1 MKHPSKRNAGPRAR
15 MSAVIPRLAAALA
28 MSALLAACTVQ
39 SEKSVKGWL
48 VADPTARHPILVGS
62 TPVTLDLA
70 VPRGSYGLTRNQTYE
85 LRSFLR
91 RYREKNE
98 GPLIVGAPS
107 GGANEIA
114 VMHAMGQLRREF
126 TSLGI
131 SRNEVRFDAYSGG
144 GAGSAPIKV
153 SYNSFAAQAP
163 ECGDWSDNLARDPK
177 NIPYRNFGC
186 ATQRNLAAMVANP
199 RDLVEPRGMTPRDSQ
214 RRDVLMGKY
223 VKGDTTIAK
232 KAKEEKVKASEVSG
246 GGGN

>member
-1 MKHPSKRNAGPRAR
+1 MRIQSKRKAGPGRRKSSTILRA
-15 MSAVIPRLAAALA
+15 AAALA
-28 MSALLAACTVQ
+28 MGATLAACTVQ
-39 SEKSVKGWL
+39 RDKGVKGWL

-62 TPVTLDLA
+62 TPMTLDLA

-85 LRSFLR
+85 LRAFLR

-98 GPLIVGAPS
+98 GPLTVGAPS

-126 TSLGI
+126 TTLGI
-131 SRNEVRFDAYSGG
+131 SRRDVQFDAYSGG

-153 SYNSFAAQAP
+153 SYNKFTAQGP
-163 ECGDWSDNLARDPK
+163 ECGDWSDNLARNPK
-177 NIPYRNFGC
+177 NTPYRNLGC

-199 RDLVEPRGMTPRDSQ
+199 RDLIEPRGMTPRDSQ
-214 RRDVLMGKY
+214 RRDVLIEKY
-223 VKGDTTIAK
+223 VKGESTVAQ
-232 KAKEEKVKASEVSG
+232 KAEDESTKVSDVSG